1 MPLLIVSACIVLLLV
16 LILLKLN
23 PLIALL
29 IVSIVAGLSLGIA
42 PELVI
47 GSIQKGI
54 GDTLSSLAMVLA
66 LGAMFG
72 KIIEMSGAARQISDT
87 LISKFGRERLPWA
100 MMLTGL
106 VVGIPLFYNAGFV
119 ILVPLI
125 FSVAITSRVHLLWVA
140 IPMAASLSVTH
151 GFLPPHP
158 GPTAIAAIF
167 KADLG
172 KTLLYGF
179 ILAIPIS
186 IIAGPFFANFVKK
199 IKLGEIKSSPTASV
213 FKDLPSVSLSFGLAV
228 FPVFL
233 ISVATFGKSFL
244 NITNPY
250 VSLVGEPVVA
260 LLLALLL
267 ACYLLGFRR
276 GMSVLQVMGF
286 LTESITSMAMVMMII
301 AAGGG
306 FKQVLIDSGV
316 AKEVANHASNL
327 SLSPLVLAWLIAA
340 VVRVSVG
347 SATVAGLMAAG
358 IVSSMAAGPGVIPEL
373 MVLSVGAG
381 SLMFSH
387 VNDTGFWMFKEY
399 FNLSLKQTFLSWSTM
414 ESIVSILG
422 LVGVLILNGVL
433 SGPVA

>member
-1 MPLLIVSACIVLLLV
+1 MSLIIVTGCIILLLI

-23 PLIALL
+23 PLLSLL
-29 IVSIVAGLSLGIA
+29 VVSIVTGLCLGIS
-42 PELVI
+42 PELVVK
-47 GSIQKGI
+47 SISTGV
-54 GDTLSSLAMVLA
+54 GDTLSGLALVLG

-72 KIIEMSGAARQISDT
+72 KMIEISGAARQISDT
-87 LISKFGRERLPWA
+87 LVSKFGKERLPWA

-119 ILVPLI
+119 ILVPLV
-125 FSVAITSRVHLLWVA
+125 FSVALTSQVPLLWVA
-140 IPMAASLSVTH
+140 IPMAAALSVTH

-172 KTLLYGF
+172 RMLLYGF
-179 ILAIPIS
+179 IISLPIVV
-186 IIAGPFFANFVKK
+186 IAGPFFAGFMKK
-199 IKLGEIKSSPTASV
+199 IKTGPIKSSHTPSV
-213 FKDLPSVSLSFGLAV
+213 FESLPSVGLSFGLAV

-233 ISVATFGKSFL
+233 ISIATFGRSFL
-244 NITNPY
+244 GITNPY
-250 VSLVGEPVVA
+250 VQLLGEPVVA

-267 ACYLLGFRR
+267 SCYFLGFRR
-276 GMSVLQVMGF
+276 GLTLPKVMTFLQDSISSV
-286 LTESITSMAMVMMII
+286 AMIMMII

-306 FKQVLIDSGV
+306 FKQILIDSGV
-316 AKEVANHASNL
+316 AKEVADLAL
-327 SLSPLVLAWLIAA
+327 TFAFPPLILAWLIAA

-358 IVSSMAAGPGVIPEL
+358 LVSSLTQGPGGAPAEL
-373 MVLSVGAG
+373 MALSVGAG

-399 FNLSLKQTFLSWSTM
+399 FNLSLKQTFLSWSAM
-414 ESIVSILG
+414 ESIVSVLG
-422 LVGVLILNGVL
+422 LVGVLILNNFVG
-433 SGPVA
+433 

>member
-1 MPLLIVSACIVLLLV
+1 MSLLIVTGCILFLLV

-23 PLIALL
+23 PLLALL
-29 IVSIVAGLSLGIA
+29 IVSVLAGLLLGIE
-42 PELVI
+42 PDKVI
-47 GSIQKGI
+47 KAIQTGV
-54 GDTLSSLAMVLA
+54 GDTLGGLALVLG

-72 KIIEMSGAARQISDT
+72 KMIEISGAARQISDT
-87 LISKFGRERLPWA
+87 LMNKFGKERLPWA

-119 ILVPLI
+119 ILVPLV
-125 FSVAITSRVHLLWVA
+125 FSIAQTSKVPLLWVA
-140 IPMAASLSVTH
+140 TPMAAALSVTH

-158 GPTAIAAIF
+158 GPTAIASIF

-172 KTLLYGF
+172 KTLLYGML
-179 ILAIPIS
+179 LALPIVV
-186 IIAGPFFANFVKK
+186 IAGPFFANFTKR
-199 IKLGEIKSSPTASV
+199 IKTGEIKTAPPIEV
-213 FKDLPSVSLSFGLAV
+213 IGDLPSVWLSFSLAI
-228 FPVFL
+228 FPVLL
-233 ISVATFGKSFL
+233 ISLATFGKSFL
-244 NITNPY
+244 GFNSPF
-250 VSLVGEPVVA
+250 VSLIGEPVFA

-267 ACYLLGFRR
+267 ACYFLGKKR
-276 GMSVLQVMGF
+276 GLALPKIMGF
-286 LTESITSMAMVMMII
+286 LQDSISGMAMIMMVI

-316 AKEVANHASNL
+316 ANEVAASASQL

-340 VVRVSVG
+340 LVRVSVG

-358 IVSSMAAGPGVIPEL
+358 IVSSLAQGPGVQPEL

-399 FNLSLKQTFLSWSTM
+399 FNLTLKQTFLSWTAM
-414 ESIVSILG
+414 ETIVSILG
-422 LVGVLILNGVL
+422 LAGVLILNSL
-433 SGPVA
+433 FSG